1 MPVDRIYVN
10 LLEEILEEK
19 GCKLMKK
26 GIHPKYEIT
35 TIKCACGNE
44 IVTRSTVPNLTVQ
57 VCSKCHPYFTGKQ
70 KIVDETGRVEKFNRK
85 YRRASN

>member
-1 MPVDRIYVN
+1 MLILP
-10 LLEEILEEK
+10 LEIFKEK
-19 GCKLMKK
+19 GCRQMKK

-35 TIKCACGNE
+35 TIRCACGNE

-85 YRRASN
+85 YKRKTAN